1 MAEIRSAVLEGNTY
15 YFIRLDNE
23 SVFYALSAAENPLAV
38 ILNPGDQVTITH
50 AASDTPASILDGY
63 TLSVDGKAQSQAV
76 LPTPQEEE
84 PAPEDAP
91 APAA

>member
-1 MAEIRSAVLEGNTY
+1 MKRKFL
-15 YFIRLDNE
+15 
-23 SVFYALSAAENPLAV
+23 LSAFLF
-38 ILNPGDQVTITH
+38 
-50 AASDTPASILDGY
+50 ASTLRGYAQDARGAMNQILDGY

>member
-1 MAEIRSAVLEGNTY
+1 M
-15 YFIRLDNE
+15 
-23 SVFYALSAAENPLAV
+23 

-84 PAPEDAP
+84 PSPEDVP